1 MNQKTQIPFSAMNL
15 PIEMERAIEQ
25 MGFETPTD
33 IQAQSIPLIRAGY
46 DVIGRSQTG
55 TGKTVAF
62 GIPALEAIETDMEN
76 KNKVQILILC
86 PTRELA
92 VQACE
97 EIKKLS
103 AFMYGIKAVDVYG
116 GAPMDRQIIKLK
128 KANIVIGT
136 PGRIMDHMRRK
147 TLRLDHVK
155 MVVLDEADE
164 MLSMGFRED
173 IETILQETP
182 EERQTILFSATMPP
196 AIMQLTKKYQHDPQ
210 VVQINRDQ
218 VTVSA
223 IEQYFYDVPM
233 GRKMDA
239 LNLVLRYHNPQRCI
253 IFCNTKKMVDD
264 ISEYLNKSGF
274 SAEGLHG
281 DMKQSQRTKVM
292 EAFKQG
298 RTSMLIATDVAARG
312 IDVSDI
318 DYVINYDLPQNTEY
332 YVHRIGRTGRAGKT
346 GKAITICS
354 GRRQVG
360 DLFQIGKEAKSNII
374 RQQIPNA
381 KDITSRTYSRNREDV
396 EKLLAEK
403 SEFPYLEMVESIVS
417 NGWSAEQIAAA
428 VLELHFG
435 DINET
440 EEIMDIVPAPARY
453 DRNENRGKSG
463 KGGRY
468 GKIVINIG
476 RDNHIAPNHLVGAIA
491 ERTHLSGSDIGK
503 IEIFD
508 DKSLIAIPESEI
520 SEVVKEMKDCKI
532 CGFPTVTTAQSGN
545 KPKLAG
551 KVNHYDDR
559 EHSRKDYRNLKGK
572 RGNYNTRRYQ

>member
-1 MNQKTQIPFSAMNL
+1 MNRKTPIPFSAMNL
-15 PIEMERAIEQ
+15 PNEIERAVER
-25 MGFETPTD
+25 MGFENPTD

-62 GIPALEAIETDMEN
+62 GIPALEAVETDDEK

-97 EIKKLS
+97 EMKKLS

-116 GAPMDRQIIKLK
+116 GAPMDRQIMRLK

-147 TLRLDHVK
+147 TLRLEQVK

-182 EERQTILFSATMPP
+182 EKRQTILFSATMPP
-196 AIMQLTKKYQHDPQ
+196 AIMQLTKQYQRDPQ
-210 VVQINRDQ
+210 LVQINRNQ

-233 GRKMDA
+233 GRKTDA
-239 LNLVLRYHNPQRCI
+239 LNLILRYHQPRRCI

-264 ISEYLNKSGF
+264 LNEYLNNNDF

-298 RTSMLIATDVAARG
+298 RITILSATDVAARG

-332 YVHRIGRTGRAGKT
+332 YVHRIGRTGRAGKA
-346 GKAITICS
+346 GRAITVCS

-360 DLFQIGKEAKSNII
+360 ELLQIGKEVKSEIV
-374 RQQIPNA
+374 RKQIPNA
-381 KDITSRTYSRNREDV
+381 EDITSRTYSRIKETV
-396 EKLLAEK
+396 EQLLAEK
-403 SEFPYLEMVESIVS
+403 TEFPYAKMAEEIIG
-417 NGWSAEQIAAA
+417 NGFSAEQLAAA

-435 DINET
+435 ELNKTEDIL
-440 EEIMDIVPAPARY
+440 EIAPTHTRE
-453 DRNENRGKSG
+453 RNGGRGKSEY
-463 KGGRY
+463 GGRY
-468 GKIVINIG
+468 GKIIINIG
-476 RDNHIAPNHLVGAIA
+476 RDHHIAPNHLVGAIA

-508 DKSLIAIPESEI
+508 DKSLVAVPESELE
-520 SEVVKEMKDCKI
+520 EVVKEMKGCKI
-532 CGFPTVTTAQSGN
+532 CGLSTITTAQS
-545 KPKLAG
+545 AG
-551 KVNHYDDR
+551 KVGSAGKGR
-559 EHSRKDYRNLKGK
+559 AAEAGRGSRRKGTSGK
-572 RGNYNTRRYQ
+572 RAGGKRRR